1 MRTMDERVTADWRA
15 LMHEFGFVIV
25 AKMLDSGYRNAA
37 AAREELE
44 IWREREQER
53 WLRTDFVGQ
62 STKTAIMSYLARNK
76 PRVRRNAD

>member
-1 MRTMDERVTADWRA
+1 MDERVSADWRV
-15 LMHEFGFVIV
+15 LMHEYGFVIV